1 MLIPSSGRF
10 RTAEGILRCTTTGGF
25 VFIEEYLEDL
35 RRERFAPRAVGRYL
49 RRITGRGRENL
60 DASTG
65 AVRSVWTTAL
75 GFFTLSFAAC
85 AALAWTDD
93 RHLAYILFLTTS
105 IGLIV
110 SFAGLTLAI
119 GQLRDRDGYRLSA
132 LNVPLVLTMSRAAL
146 VPGLAVLL
154 LQQRFAL
161 ALGVYM
167 IAVLTDVA
175 DGWVARRW
183 NQITV
188 LGTVLDPLVDIVF
201 NFTLFAGLM
210 ASRLLPE
217 WVFAMAGLRYGL
229 LVVGGSC
236 LYVFVGPV
244 YIRPTTLGRFT
255 GIIMAALVGLLML
268 LHVSGGVWAA
278 RLLPLT
284 AIALGVL
291 LTATVIQVLALGWY
305 NLRMMRGDV
314 HATGRV
320 VGDVR
325 WGKP

>member
-1 MLIPSSGRF
+1 M
-10 RTAEGILRCTTTGGF
+10 
-25 VFIEEYLEDL
+25 FIEEYLEDL
-35 RRERFAPRAVGRYL
+35 RRERFTPRAVGRYL
-49 RRITGRGRENL
+49 RRIAGRVRENL
-60 DASTG
+60 DASPG

-75 GFFTLSFAAC
+75 GFFTLTFAAC

-93 RHLAYILFLTTS
+93 RHLAYALFVNTS
-105 IGLIV
+105 IWMIV
-110 SFAGLTLAI
+110 AFAGLTLAI
-119 GQLRDRDGYRLSA
+119 GQLRDRDGYRLSS
-132 LNVPLVLTMSRAAL
+132 LNVPLVLTMTRAVL
-146 VPGLAVLL
+146 MPGMAVLL
-154 LQQRFAL
+154 IQQRFAL
-161 ALGVYM
+161 ALAVYLF
-167 IAVLTDVA
+167 AACTDVA
-175 DGWVARRW
+175 DGWIARRW

-188 LGTVLDPLVDIVF
+188 LGTVLDPLVDIMF

-217 WVFAMAGLRYGL
+217 WVFAMAALRYGL
-229 LVVGGSC
+229 LVVGGAC

-244 YIRPTTLGRFT
+244 CIRPTTLGRFT

-268 LHVSGGVWAA
+268 LHVSSGAWAS

-291 LTATVIQVLALGWY
+291 LTATVIQVVALGWY
-305 NLRMMRGDV
+305 NLRIMRGVV

-325 WGKP
+325 WSKP